1 MPRYFAFLLIISLGL
16 VTICFAAKNTPR
28 PHQKAVLKSDS
39 SSVVIRSL
47 DTATLKAYSKQDE
60 FKYDE
65 ADSGPSW
72 WARFWRAFWHWL
84 RHLFSGIDG
93 AKSGSLL
100 SLFLSFLGYLLI
112 GAAVAALVFFIIKII
127 GIDMANIFRRK
138 ASPIILP
145 YTETLENIHEIDFDE
160 QIEKAVSLHNYR
172 LAVRLLYLKCLKQL
186 SDASLIQWQPEK
198 SNNAYIREL
207 NDAEQRMVF
216 KLLTRQFEYV
226 WYGEFTIDGTI
237 FKNINSSFQK
247 FKILP
252 A

>member
-1 MPRYFAFLLIISLGL
+1 MPRYLAFFLIFGLGL
-16 VTICFAAKNTPR
+16 VNICFATKKPPH

-39 SSVVIRSL
+39 STVVVRNL
-47 DTATLKAYSKQDE
+47 DSAALKSFSKQSE

-65 ADSGPSW
+65 EESGPSL
-72 WARFWRAFWHWL
+72 WARFWRGFWYWL

-93 AKSGSLL
+93 AKAGGLL
-100 SLFLSFLGYLLI
+100 GLFLTILEYLLI
-112 GAAVAALVFFIIKII
+112 GTAFAAFIFFIIKMI

-138 ASPIILP
+138 ASPVILP
-145 YTETLENIHEIDFDE
+145 YTETLENIHEIDFDA

-198 SNNAYIREL
+198 SNSTYINEL
-207 NDAEQRMVF
+207 NNIEQRMIF